1 MILIKTEEREHDLA
15 VHLQHVNGIL
25 VVLLPKP
32 SPHMD
37 WLWKGDE
44 EVGLNL
50 VTKGHY
56 T

>member
-1 MILIKTEEREHDLA
+1 MKLIKTEEREHDLA
-15 VHLQHVNGIL
+15 VYLQHDNGTL
-25 VVLLPKP
+25 VILLPKNV
-32 SPHMD
+32 D
-37 WLWKGDE
+37 WLWEGDE

>member
-1 MILIKTEEREHDLA
+1 MKLIKTEEQEHDLA
-15 VHLQHVNGIL
+15 VYLQHAKGTL
-25 VVLLPKP
+25 VILLPKNV
-32 SPHMD
+32 D
-37 WLWKGDE
+37 WLW